1 MFVVGDLAGLGGIL
15 GCFVI
20 VRWISTNPLGTTAQK
35 SPMLIAHIKKKTEP
49 PDRPVSV
56 TCPFAP
62 CRKTAQNSKKAG
74 LRADLVAGWPHVAH
88 SRGFLSVEAE
98 FSPISGRL

>member
-20 VRWISTNPLGTTAQK
+20 VRWISTNPLGNSAQK
-35 SPMLIAHIKKKTEP
+35 SPMLIAYIKIKTEP
-49 PDRPVSV
+49 PDRPVSL

-62 CRKTAQNSKKAG
+62 CRITAQNSKKAG
-74 LRADLVAGWPHVAH
+74 LHADLVAEWPHN
-88 SRGFLSVEAE
+88 SQKR
-98 FSPISGRL
+98 PILAQNQPNLVHF

>member
-1 MFVVGDLAGLGGIL
+1 MFVVGDLARLGRIL
-15 GCFVI
+15 ECFVI
-20 VRWISTNPLGTTAQK
+20 VRWISTSPLESFAPRI
-35 SPMLIAHIKKKTEP
+35 SNVDPPYNHENRA
-49 PDRPVSV
+49 PDRPVSASC
-56 TCPFAP
+56 TFTP
-62 CRKTAQNSKKAG
+62 CRITAQNSKKAG